1 MFPCVSSPLVT
12 SVLQRSRIIS
22 LYNYFTLQ
30 KHNPFFL
37 RPFLI
42 SFWKSRLLMFFFF
55 SLWQRRLKWML
66 KAQSSPMEKWT
77 ISAPP
82 ASVTLM
88 TTAACRVLGV
98 TRVTPVPVSNFR
110 SLPRTQHDITVQGK
124 IFTGPTQSKQSLKL
138 GSWCS
143 LLFKTKQNYTWTKGS
158 KDLYLSK
165 YLAKSGAE
173 PPQQN
178 KYS

>member
-1 MFPCVSSPLVT
+1 M
-12 SVLQRSRIIS
+12 
-22 LYNYFTLQ
+22 YNNSFILQ
-30 KHNPFFL
+30 KVITFPHAL
-37 RPFLI
+37 LVLA
-42 SFWKSRLLMFFFF
+42 SAHVLMFLLF

-77 ISAPP
+77 ISVPP

-110 SLPRTQHDITVQGK
+110 SLPRTQHDMTVQGK
-124 IFTGPTQSKQSLKL
+124 VFTGPIQSKQSLKL

-143 LLFKTKQNYTWTKGS
+143 LLFKAKQNYTWTRVKRPLF
-158 KDLYLSK
+158 KQILSK
-165 YLAKSGAE
+165 KWGRASPAE
-173 PPQQN
+173 QIFIFEN
-178 KYS
+178 HSF

>member
-1 MFPCVSSPLVT
+1 MLAFKRN
-12 SVLQRSRIIS
+12 Q
-22 LYNYFTLQ
+22 N
-30 KHNPFFL
+30 K
-37 RPFLI
+37 
-42 SFWKSRLLMFFFF
+42 LLTVGPFF

-77 ISAPP
+77 ISVLP

-98 TRVTPVPVSNFR
+98 TKVTPVPVSNYH

-124 IFTGPTQSKQSLKL
+124 IFTGPIQSSLLNWVHDAVSSLKL
-138 GSWCS
+138 HTT
-143 LLFKTKQNYTWTKGS
+143 KTILEQRVRGP
-158 KDLYLSK
+158 LYLSK

-173 PPQQN
+173 LPQQN
-178 KYS
+178 KY

>member
-1 MFPCVSSPLVT
+1 MPPCSWRHTYTRLLT
-12 SVLQRSRIIS
+12 
-22 LYNYFTLQ
+22 
-30 KHNPFFL
+30 FFL
-37 RPFLI
+37 
-42 SFWKSRLLMFFFF
+42 F

-77 ISAPP
+77 ISVPP

-110 SLPRTQHDITVQGK
+110 SLPRAQHDITVQGK
-124 IFTGPTQSKQSLKL
+124 IFTGPVQSKQSLKL

-143 LLFKTKQNYTWTKGS
+143 LLFKAKQNYTWMEGS
-158 KDLYLSK
+158 RDLCLSK

-173 PPQQN
+173 APSAEQIF
-178 KYS
+178 